1 MSAQAFAWAA
11 TLTALFFAM
20 LLAEAYSSLH
30 NREKQKKDDERQ
42 KQGMRSRI
50 DLLEQQVTFWQSDAA
65 YWREQATQPSMVW
78 PVDVKNTWMRI
89 GRN

>member
-1 MSAQAFAWAA
+1 MSAQAIAWAFA
-11 TLTALFFAM
+11 LTA

-78 PVDVKNTWMRI
+78 PVDAKNTWAKV
-89 GRN
+89 NPN